1 MTAEIA
7 IMNKEAIA
15 LAADSAV
22 TMIEEKGQKIFSS
35 ANKLFALSKYWPVGI
50 MVYGNA
56 TLMEIPWET
65 IIKIYRRKLG
75 EKSFARLEEF
85 AADFVSFLDND
96 SKMFPDKQQE
106 EFLFYNAFSYFET
119 VVKADIMEQ
128 MKSFIEKKGK
138 ISESEVENLVTNVI
152 KEYAKKIEEA
162 PFLSHFKQEHCHD
175 IAEKYGKRIDEARK
189 IVFEKLPIHAEIES
203 LMRIMIGNLLGRDI
217 FPSDISGIVIAG
229 FGEKDSFPSLKSF
242 DVHGIVD
249 GRLRCREKKL
259 KAIDFTNSVGIVPF
273 AQHEM
278 VVRFMEG
285 IDPKLRDVQINGYLQ
300 EIFDKYSEIIVES
313 IDKYN
318 ADEKAGLKEKLREIS
333 QETFKNF
340 LNQFEVFVRDNYIDP
355 IIQVVKVLP
364 KDELSAMAES
374 LVALTS
380 FKRKVS
386 IGPETVAGPID
397 VAVISKGDG
406 FVWIKRKH
414 YFKQELN
421 PQFFSNY
428 NRR

>member
-1 MTAEIA
+1 LTAEIA

-22 TMIEEKGQKIFSS
+22 TMREEKGQKIFSS
-35 ANKLFALSKYWPVGI
+35 ANKLFALSKFWPVGI
-50 MVYGNA
+50 MIYGNA
-56 TLMEIPWET
+56 SLMGVPWET
-65 IIKIYRRKLG
+65 IIKMYRRKLG
-75 EKSFARLEEF
+75 DKGFATLKEY
-85 AADFVSFLDND
+85 AADFVSFLDNGNT
-96 SKMFPDKQQE
+96 MFPEKQQE
-106 EFLFYNAFSYFET
+106 EFLFRNAVSFFEM
-119 VVKADIMEQ
+119 VVKADIKEQ
-128 MKSFIEKKGK
+128 MESLIEKNGK
-138 ISESEVENLVTNVI
+138 ISEKEVEILVSNIIRNHAEGIEKAPALPYVQKDHCSDI
-152 KEYAKKIEEA
+152 AKKYAK
-162 PFLSHFKQEHCHD
+162 L
-175 IAEKYGKRIDEARK
+175 IDKARK
-189 IVFEKLPIHAEIES
+189 IVFEKLPVLPDLEPLI
-203 LMRIMIGNLLGRDI
+203 RTMIGNLLCKDI

-229 FGEKDSFPSLKSF
+229 FGEEDSFPTLKTL
-242 DVHGIVD
+242 DIHGIVND
-249 GRLRCREKKL
+249 KLRYKEKEPL
-259 KAIDFTNSVGIVPF
+259 AIDFKNSVRIIPF

-285 IDPKLRDVQINGYLQ
+285 IDPKLKDVQIKGYLP
-300 EIFDKYSEIIVES
+300 EIFDKYPDIIVDN
-313 IDKYN
+313 IDRYN
-318 ADEKAGLKEKLREIS
+318 AEEKKKLKEKLKGIS
-333 QETFKNF
+333 RETFKHF
-340 LNQFEVFVRDNYIDP
+340 LNQFQLFIQENYIVP
-355 IIQVVKVLP
+355 IVRVVEMLP

-386 IGPETVAGPID
+386 MGPETVAGPID